1 MNKKWIY
8 FIQLSNHMWD
18 DGNGK
23 PRYWYTEFDE
33 DIYTPCNNV
42 NYEVWDRIIKRA
54 SECGYNTLLIDLG
67 DAIKYKSHP
76 EIAADDALEVEE
88 VKELLNKARALGFD
102 LIPKLNFSTDHHCW
116 LKKYRRMV
124 SSDIYREVC
133 VDLINEVCEIFD
145 KPEIFHLGMDEEHSF
160 DCLQWR
166 EIAIMRSPKL
176 MFEDF
181 GIMFDAVRKNGA
193 RPWVWADY
201 YWNHPDIFME
211 NMPKDVILSNW
222 FYGRFRDYPIT
233 DWHSRVIGCY
243 EVFDKA
249 GFDQIPTCSTCAS
262 PRNPIETL
270 IHTPKVISDEH
281 FLGYCMAPWIRVTE
295 ENEHLLMDSVES
307 LYYARKLV
315 CPETLK

>member
-1 MNKKWIY
+1 MDKKWIY

-18 DGNGK
+18 DGGGK
-23 PRYWYTEFDE
+23 QRFWYNEFDRSV
-33 DIYTPCNNV
+33 YTPNNDV
-42 NYEVWDRIIKRA
+42 DFGVWDRVVKRA
-54 SECGYNTLLIDLG
+54 AQCGYTTLLIDLG

-102 LIPKLNFSTDHHCW
+102 LIPKLNFSADHHCW
-116 LKKYRRMV
+116 LKQYRRMV
-124 SSDIYREVC
+124 STDIYRQVC

-160 DCLQWR
+160 DCLQWHD
-166 EIAIMRSPKL
+166 IALMRGPKL

-181 GIMFDAVRKNGA
+181 NIMFDAVRKNGA

-222 FYGRFRDYPIT
+222 FYSRFKDYPST
-233 DWHSRVIGCY
+233 AWVSRVVKCFEI
-243 EVFDKA
+243 FDKA
-249 GFDQIPTCSTCAS
+249 GFDQIPTCSTCENS
-262 PRNPIETL
+262 KNPGETL
-270 IHTPKVISDEH
+270 LYCPTVIADERL
-281 FLGYCMAPWIRVTE
+281 LGYCNAPWIRLFP
-295 ENEHLLMDSVES
+295 ENEHLLMDSVER
-307 LYYARKLV
+307 LWYARKKI